1 MGNNL
6 RLDLLTSVLDKK
18 ELVMAYIVPY
28 LSSLAF
34 LLSSLFLIRV

>member
-18 ELVMAYIVPY
+18 EFVMAYIVPH